1 MQLKS
6 VERRYMKKV
15 LKCLWAIIET
25 ALLGSITIFTGAAVF
40 VVLAKFADKY
50 LNNNIFSCIFLG
62 IILLSTVLFVG
73 TEIKEKLGK

>member
-1 MQLKS
+1 
-6 VERRYMKKV
+6 MKKV